1 VSSIEQVTQQP
12 VAVSRDRSRA
22 IFGQTMGLVALTCL
36 VAGIGAYLGRNI
48 SHGWGIVAF
57 IGAIACIIGLNA
69 AVQRSEQLAIGLLF
83 GLGAS
88 LGIGAAPALAYYAS
102 VQPQALWQAAGAT
115 ALFIAGFGAFGYA
128 TRRDLSIVGRFS
140 FFALLGLIVF
150 GLVMIFVSIPGGH
163 VIYAVLGLV
172 IFAGYTMYDF
182 QRLRK
187 AGQIESA
194 PLIAASIFLDIFNVF
209 MLLLSLF
216 GGGGRN

>member
-1 VSSIEQVTQQP
+1 MSSLEQVTQP
-12 VAVSRDRSRA
+12 SVAVDRDRSRA

-48 SHGWGIVAF
+48 SHGWGMVAF
-57 IGAIACIIGLNA
+57 IGAIGCVIGLNA
-69 AVQRSEQLAIGLLF
+69 AVRRSEQLAIGLLF
-83 GLGAS
+83 GLGGF

-102 VQPQALWQAAGAT
+102 VQPQALWQAAGTT

-128 TRRDLSIVGRFS
+128 TRRDLSIVGRIS

-150 GLVMIFVSIPGGH
+150 GLVMVFVSIPGGN
-163 VIYAVLGLV
+163 VIYAVIGLV

-216 GGGGRN
+216 GGGGRS